1 MNAKAYR
8 LSNKINKIH
17 LSTISEELNIFE
29 MSFPEISTKEICE
42 CYQVNL
48 PFVVYETFA
57 DQETAIIN
65 LKTGNY
71 YSLNVSGAEI
81 WEKLA
86 KNIDVNQII
95 SELLLKH
102 EEKPEFI
109 RRSIDNFVA
118 DLKKEDLIV
127 EFNEGDENGSSVIVL
142 EKFTEK
148 TPFIAPI
155 IEGYTDMQE
164 LLLLDP
170 IHDVDETGF
179 PNAKQK

>member
-1 MNAKAYR
+1 MSLADAVN
-8 LSNKINKIH
+8 
-17 LSTISEELNIFE
+17 EEITE
-29 MSFPEISTKEICE
+29 R
-42 CYQVNL
+42 YQVNI

-71 YSLNVSGAEI
+71 YSLNVSGAKV

-86 KNIDVNQII
+86 SNVDVSQITM
-95 SELLLKH
+95 ELESLH
-102 EEKPEFI
+102 DGNPEFI
-109 RRSIDNFVA
+109 HNCIQNFISN
-118 DLKKEDLIV
+118 LRNEDLLV
-127 EFNEGDENGSSVIVL
+127 EFKETK
-142 EKFTEK
+142 EKIPPARAFEQVSEK
-148 TPFIAPI
+148 TPFEPPI

-179 PNAKQK
+179 PNAKQA